1 MKVIILESTV
11 YQITEVQF
19 KQLKKV
25 ENDHPKNDMKL
36 YDYLEQNKSKYK
48 LVGDVN
54 FDFRL

>member
-1 MKVIILESTV
+1 MRVIIFVNTV

-25 ENDHPKNDMKL
+25 ENDHHNNDMKI
-36 YDYLEQNKSKYK
+36 YDYLEQNKNKYK